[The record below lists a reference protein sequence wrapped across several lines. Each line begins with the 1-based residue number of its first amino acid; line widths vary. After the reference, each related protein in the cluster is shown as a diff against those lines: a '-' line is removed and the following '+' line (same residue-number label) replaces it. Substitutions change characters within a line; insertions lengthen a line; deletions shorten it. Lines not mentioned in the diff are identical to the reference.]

1 MKSITALTLL
11 LLSAVL
17 AGCGQSED
25 LQPITLTKF
34 PKERIVLRPAESGE
48 DRRLV
53 KWSDDGSRKVREI
66 VDYKDG
72 SLAIITYGAS
82 GSIAEMK
89 EFFSQA
95 QGRRLRR
102 YTIMSA
108 DGKTPQTDL
117 AYTPDGIL
125 ERTGRLL
132 DDGSFEI
139 VAFFDGRHFASHQFL
154 ERVGNVWLI
163 TSEEVRSQDNQ
174 LISLSK
180 VDRQKALLITTRFD
194 SQGREVSREAW
205 GRDKQQVEADYFAA
219 DNTSVSKKVRQD
231 RLFTEVTTF
240 RADGTRSEIR
250 QWRRPQNLTVEK
262 FDLRGMFRFRQS
274 WILEK
279 TGSPEEK
286 TAVLTS
292 VEEIRQTPGV
302 TRFYSFENGVLRH
315 QVISYREN
323 YKLVKTVVETYSK
336 DGTLLREEVRDAMGT
351 VVEINEFDS
360 KGARQVQMPAEYLQ
374 YDHVAEPDLIGSRS
388 KRGAERK

>member
-1 MKSITALTLL
+1 MKCIIPLTVL

-25 LQPITLTKF
+25 LQTITLTKL

-48 DRRLV
+48 DRRFV
-53 KWSDDGSRKVREI
+53 TWSDDGNRKVREI
-66 VDYKDG
+66 VEYKDG
-72 SLAIITYGAS
+72 SLATITYGAS
-82 GSIAEMK
+82 GSIAEIK

-95 QGRRLRR
+95 DGRRLRR
-102 YTIMSA
+102 YTIMTA
-108 DGKTPQTDL
+108 DGITPLTDL
-117 AYTPDGIL
+117 SYKLDGIL

-132 DDGSFEI
+132 DDGNYEI
-139 VAFFDGRHFASHQFL
+139 VVFFDGRHFASHQIL

-180 VDRQKALLITTRFD
+180 VDRQKSLLITTRFD

-231 RLFTEVTTF
+231 RLLTEVTTF

-250 QWRRPQNLTVEK
+250 QWRRPQNLIVEK
-262 FDLRGMFRFRQS
+262 FDQRGMFRFRQS
-274 WILEK
+274 WILEG
-279 TGSPEEK
+279 TASPGGT
-286 TAVLTS
+286 TAVLAS
-292 VEEIRQTPGV
+292 VEEIWQTPGV

-336 DGTLLREEVRDAMGT
+336 DGTLLREEVRDAVGT
-351 VVEINEFDS
+351 VVEINEIDS
-360 KGARQVQMPAEYLQ
+360 KDARQVQLPAEYLQ
-374 YDHVAEPDLIGSRS
+374 YDHVAEPDLIASRS
-388 KRGAERK
+388 KPGAERK